1 MSPETAPANN
11 TQSIDGVANSIT
23 EFAYDPAA
31 HVTFETWFKR
41 YADMFKSD
49 LAAQDDSWKV
59 RLLLRK
65 LGPAEH
71 ERYANYILPKEP
83 RDVLFQE
90 TVETLTHIFSE
101 TSTIFN
107 IRYQCL

>member
-1 MSPETAPANN
+1 MTEVLDEMRKMMQQHMRLVDSLTSKLATVMSPETAPANN

-49 LAAQDDSWKV
+49 LAAQDDS
-59 RLLLRK
+59 
-65 LGPAEH
+65 
-71 ERYANYILPKEP
+71 
-83 RDVLFQE
+83 
-90 TVETLTHIFSE
+90 
-101 TSTIFN
+101 
-107 IRYQCL
+107 